1 MVTISRD
8 TLLLTGGLALG
19 AGIYYLFN
27 KKEKERRE
35 SNSRQEMQE
44 MMMQMAARR
53 GSLQPGDRAMSY
65 MDPQA
70 AASQFKQQF
79 QGTSGGI
86 YDRGYNTPG
95 PYPMSPGQHEPL
107 TNVPSITNN
116 PMRASVVPSMEDIV
130 KNQNAAA
137 REMENL
143 TPRKVLSRLQQGNAR
158 FWMGVAQRP
167 EMSAMERR
175 AMIMQQFPKVAVLG
189 CSDSRVPIE
198 IVFDQGLGDVFAIRV
213 AGNSYGTGAA
223 ASIDYAVA
231 HLKVKLV
238 VVLGHEGC
246 GAVRAAMLPVDKLEQ
261 EPAHLSAWLVA
272 IKSGLQAHTGL
283 TSIQDLRARDREA
296 VITNVRAQMQTISR
310 SPLIAAKVASGALM
324 VVGAFYEI
332 TSGMVD
338 FIDVDG
344 DAADMVHKDPQPP
357 PSPGDDGARPSPM
370 ASRRS
375 GSRAA

>member
-1 MVTISRD
+1 MKFWFSEV
-8 TLLLTGGLALG
+8 
-19 AGIYYLFN
+19 
-27 KKEKERRE
+27 
-35 SNSRQEMQE
+35 
-44 MMMQMAARR
+44 
-53 GSLQPGDRAMSY
+53 
-65 MDPQA
+65 
-70 AASQFKQQF
+70 

-213 AGNSYGTGAA
+213 AGNATMRFAGRTRWECLTMPSLCGITPRMRW
-223 ASIDYAVA
+223 SI
-231 HLKVKLV
+231 HWRFLRLK
-238 VVLGHEGC
+238 
-246 GAVRAAMLPVDKLEQ
+246 
-261 EPAHLSAWLVA
+261 
-272 IKSGLQAHTGL
+272 
-283 TSIQDLRARDREA
+283 
-296 VITNVRAQMQTISR
+296 
-310 SPLIAAKVASGALM
+310 
-324 VVGAFYEI
+324 Y
-332 TSGMVD
+332 
-338 FIDVDG
+338 
-344 DAADMVHKDPQPP
+344 
-357 PSPGDDGARPSPM
+357 
-370 ASRRS
+370 
-375 GSRAA
+375 